1 MGDNAI
7 EKIDAVNGLAEAI
20 RDEWD
25 LDADYLTVNHG
36 SYGATPRVVVVAQR
50 EWQRWM
56 EAQPVRFFG
65 REAPVAL
72 RAAAETLA
80 AFLGARGND
89 LVFVENATVGCNA
102 VLRSLDFGPGDEIL
116 VLSHGYGAVIK
127 AARYVA
133 SRTGARVVE
142 AQIPFPRPDDDAM
155 VAAVTASLTHRTKLA
170 VLDHVTSASALVLP
184 LRRLA
189 DASHAAGVPV
199 LADGAHGPG
208 NLDLDVPAT
217 GADWYVGNCHKWLCA
232 PKGCGFLWAAP
243 AQQAKIHPVT
253 ISHGYG
259 QGFLAEFDWTGTRD
273 LSAYLAVT
281 AALEFHERIGGA
293 ALRARNRA
301 LASEGAALLAGR
313 LGTETGG
320 GNAATNAMGLVRLPL
335 SGNLSPA
342 RALAVRERLLD
353 AGTDAPVNDV
363 DGGIWLRISAQAYNT
378 RADYERLADLLE
390 RTL

>member
-1 MGDNAI
+1 MPDWG
-7 EKIDAVNGLAEAI
+7 EAV
-20 RDEWD
+20 RHEWD
-25 LDADYLTVNHG
+25 LDPAFLTVNHG
-36 SYGATPRVVVVAQR
+36 SYGATPRVVIAAQR
-50 EWQRWM
+50 EWQRRM
-56 EAQPVRFFG
+56 ESQPVRFFG
-65 REAPVAL
+65 REAPAAL
-72 RAAAETLA
+72 RAAAEKLA
-80 AFLGARGND
+80 AFLGARGDD

-102 VLRSLDFGPGDEIL
+102 VLRSLDFGRGDDIL
-116 VLSHGYGAVIK
+116 VLSHGYGAVVK

-142 AQIPFPRPDDDAM
+142 AAIPFPRADDDAV
-155 VAAVTASLTHRTKLA
+155 VAAVAACLTHRTKLA

-189 DASHAAGVPV
+189 DACHAAGVQV

-243 AQQAKIHPVT
+243 TQQAKLHPVT

-273 LSAYLAVT
+273 MSAYLAVT
-281 AALEFHERIGGA
+281 AALDFHERIGGG
-293 ALRARNRA
+293 ALRARNGA
-301 LASEGAALLAGR
+301 LAAEGAALLAGR
-313 LGTETGG
+313 LGSETGS

-335 SGNLSPA
+335 SGDLSPE
-342 RALAVRERLLD
+342 RALAVRELLMD
-353 AGTDAPVNDV
+353 AGTDAPVNEV
-363 DGGIWLRISAQAYNT
+363 DGQIWLRISAQAYNT